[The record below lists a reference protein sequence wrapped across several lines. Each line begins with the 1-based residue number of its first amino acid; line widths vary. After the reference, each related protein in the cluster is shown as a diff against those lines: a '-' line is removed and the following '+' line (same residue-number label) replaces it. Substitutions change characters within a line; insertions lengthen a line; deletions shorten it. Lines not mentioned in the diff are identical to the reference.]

1 MKPMICCFVCIVLV
15 SMLAL
20 SLGCGCSNLRE
31 GMEASVKW
39 KMQSVQNQWSNV
51 LPPSSSFPAYPVS
64 SNHLD
69 MLGANVS
76 SPNCRSELSNDTG
89 QLCMTPEQLKFIQF
103 RGGNRAPMNATCGEL
118 PGSDF

>member
-1 MKPMICCFVCIVLV
+1 MKPLLCCFVVIVLV
-15 SMLAL
+15 STLAL

-39 KMQSVQNQWSNV
+39 KMQSVQNSWRNI
-51 LPPSSSFPAYPVS
+51 LPPSSSFPSYPVS

-69 MLGANVS
+69 MLGGNMS
-76 SPNCRSELSNDTG
+76 SPNCRSELSSGTG

-103 RGGNRAPMNATCGEL
+103 RGGNRAPMNATYGEL